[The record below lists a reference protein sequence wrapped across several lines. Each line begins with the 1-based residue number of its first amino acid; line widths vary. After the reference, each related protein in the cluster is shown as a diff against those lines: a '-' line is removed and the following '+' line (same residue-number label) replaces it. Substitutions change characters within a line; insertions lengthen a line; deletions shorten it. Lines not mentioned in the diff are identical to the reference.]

1 MIQKRQILYFILAA
15 YVILASIYS
24 IVTPIFEASDELW
37 HYPMV
42 KYLADHGLSLPP
54 QDRTNPG
61 PWRQEGSQPPL
72 YYMMAA
78 VLTGGI
84 DTSDIDNVRRINPH
98 ADIGIIRPDGN
109 ANMIVHRQADE
120 AFPWHGTTLAVHII
134 RFFSIVLGLG
144 TVLVTYKLAHEIFS
158 DWPLVAL
165 GAAALNAFLPMFLFI
180 SGSVN
185 NDNLSNLLGNLL
197 TLLIV
202 RLVRTPLPL
211 KEEGEKKIPFKRFT
225 NQWCRYIVIGIVTGA
240 GLLAKLN
247 IGFLIPLVGLALL
260 IVSIRQRDWRPL
272 VIGGVISGGLTIV
285 IAGWWYLRNAQVY
298 GDPTGLNM
306 FLEMVGRRAVY
317 ANLPQLWSERNSFTQ
332 AYWGFFGGVNV
343 PPPDWVYLVF
353 NIISVIGLIGAIAF
367 IIYRI
372 LQKTGKASFIPTNSI
387 SFQWLPALVTI
398 IWPVVTFVSYLRWT
412 AETPASQGR
421 LVFGA
426 LSAISMWMAVGL
438 VWWLPKKMQ
447 LLTMTGSAGY
457 FGIIATV
464 TPFLVIAPMYAQPP
478 AIEIQTTPVY
488 TFTTPSGGSIGIIK
502 SEVLTEVAQPEG
514 YVNINSTLQITK
526 PLDRDWSLFVHLVT
540 PDGVIISQRD
550 VYPGEGKLATSDL
563 QSGYTWDNPVSIWI
577 PATAYA
583 PMKLNVE
590 IGWYD
595 LQTGERMKLADGAE
609 TLTIGQVDLQPRT
622 DAENLDVPNPIR
634 INFDNQIEL
643 VGYEITDLSPTA
655 GDTVEL
661 TLYWRAM
668 QKITQ
673 DYKIFANI
681 LDPKTLTKYAASDG
695 MPVNWNAPTTTW
707 KPGEI
712 IKDAHTLKV
721 DPNTPPGIYET
732 EIGWYLQAEDGSFP
746 RLRIVTPDGGMA
758 DSYLN
763 LSRVRVVTADSQP

>member
-1 MIQKRQILYFILAA
+1 MIQQRRILYLILAA

-24 IVTPIFEASDELW
+24 IITPIFEASDELW

-42 KYLADHGLSLPP
+42 KFLADHNLSPPP
-54 QDRTNPG
+54 QDPTNPG

-72 YYMMAA
+72 YYMMATF
-78 VLTGGI
+78 LTSGI
-84 DTSDIDNVRRINPH
+84 DTSDMDSVRRINPH

-109 ANMIVHRQADE
+109 ANMIVHRQKAE
-120 AFPWHGTTLAVHII
+120 SFPWHGTTLAVHII
-134 RFFSIVLGLG
+134 RFLSILLGLG
-144 TVLVTYKLAHEIFS
+144 TVLVTYQLARAIFPE
-158 DWPLVAL
+158 WPLVAL

-202 RLVRTPLPL
+202 HLVKSKSSNTDEAKYRPYLSYV
-211 KEEGEKKIPFKRFT
+211 F
-225 NQWCRYIVIGIVTGA
+225 IGIVTGA

-272 VIGGVISGGLTIV
+272 VIGGVISGGLTVV
-285 IAGWWYLRNAQVY
+285 IAGWWYLRNAQDY

-343 PPPDWVYLVF
+343 PLPDWVYLIF
-353 NIISVIGLIGAIAF
+353 NVIGVVGLVGAIGF
-367 IIYRI
+367 IVYRI
-372 LQKTGKASFIPTNSI
+372 VQKADKASLISTNSRG
-387 SFQWLPALVTI
+387 FQWLPALVTI

-438 VWWLPKKMQ
+438 VWWLPKKLQAWVLMGV
-447 LLTMTGSAGY
+447 TGY
-457 FGIIATV
+457 FGVVAAL
-464 TPFLVIAPMYAQPP
+464 TPLLVIAPMYALP
-478 AIEIQTTPVY
+478 ASIETQAVDVY
-488 TFTTPSGGSIGIIK
+488 TFAAPSSGSIGIIK
-502 SEVLTEVAQPEG
+502 SDVLTKVVQPEG
-514 YVNINSTLQITK
+514 YVNINSTLEITQ
-526 PLDRDWSLFVHLVT
+526 PLDRDWSLFIHLVT
-540 PDGVIISQRD
+540 PDGVIVSQRD

-563 QSGYTWDNPVSIWI
+563 ASDYTWDNDVSIWI

-583 PMKLNVE
+583 PTKLDIE

-595 LQTGERMKLADGAE
+595 LQTGERMKLADGSE
-609 TLTIGQVDLQPRT
+609 MLTIGQVDLQPRT
-622 DAENLDVPNPIR
+622 DPENLGVPNPIR

-643 VGYEITDLSPTA
+643 VGYEMTDLSPVA
-655 GDTVEL
+655 GDTVQL
-661 TLYWRAM
+661 TLYWRAL
-668 QKITQ
+668 QKIEQ

-695 MPVNWNAPTTTW
+695 MPVDWNAPTTTW
-707 KPGEI
+707 NSGEI
-712 IKDAHTLKV
+712 IKDVHTLKV
-721 DPNTPPGIYET
+721 NPNTPPGIYET

-758 DSYLN
+758 DNYLN
-763 LSRVRVVTADSQP
+763 LSRVRVVAADTQP